1 MDEPQSYNRVCV
13 FVCREDPCK
22 TDMDVLRAIDV
33 SAVSPVQHPHV
44 FQWRNSVLAVSEQTR
59 TQ

>member
-1 MDEPQSYNRVCV
+1 MNPFSV
-13 FVCREDPCK
+13 FVCREEPCK

-33 SAVSPVQHPHV
+33 NAVSPVQHPHV